1 MNHDGKENNIVVLSF
16 ILLLV
21 PYYLSSFLKISAS
34 VTMPY
39 FQETLGLSSTT
50 VGIVSSMFFLAYAV
64 MQVLGGELCLRHGSL
79 KVMTAGLVLSALGT
93 MCFAIA
99 SSPALIIVGRFLM
112 GVGIGP
118 AFVSVVTLLQEN
130 YTGKKYSELAG
141 FSVMICQ
148 FGAACSSAPLQY
160 FINRFDISSLF
171 IGLTAFQILFAF
183 LLFVASG
190 KYKNHVAE
198 TDGIGFWA
206 QLRLVFKM
214 LLKSRILVACFIVWV
229 GYNAVLATYQGL
241 WAVKWT
247 AFAFNA
253 NKVISSYSVSVSAL
267 GIMIGCVICEKI
279 RMKKLDRTSEL
290 SVHILLQIIIFCVLV
305 AIKFLSDSFVYT
317 SIVIDGIYGLSIGL
331 ICVQISAIV
340 RENSDASHNAIIMGF
355 LNGTANVGSLVLQSL
370 SGVLVDFFVLRTE
383 QGNAFGLSFI
393 IIGTIYLASLYAGR
407 HILKQKICR

>member
-1 MNHDGKENNIVVLSF
+1 MEHDESKNKIVIVSF

-21 PYYLSSFLKISAS
+21 PYFLSSFLKISAS

-39 FQETLGLSSTT
+39 FQEKLGLSSSV
-50 VGIVSSMFFLAYAV
+50 VGIVSSMFFLAYAI
-64 MQVLGGELCLRHGSL
+64 MQILGGELCLRFGSL
-79 KVMTAGLVLSALGT
+79 KVMTAGLVLSAMGT
-93 MCFAIA
+93 LCFAIA
-99 SSPALIIVGRFLM
+99 SSPALIILGRFLM

-130 YTGKKYSELAG
+130 FSGKKYAELSG

-160 FINRFDISSLF
+160 FINRFDISILF
-171 IGLTAFQILFAF
+171 IGLTAFQIVFAF
-183 LLFVASG
+183 LLFAASG

-214 LLKSRILVACFIVWV
+214 IMKNRIIVACFIIWV
-229 GYNAVLATYQGL
+229 SYNAVLATYQGL

-247 AFAFNA
+247 NIAFNA
-253 NKVISSYSVSVSAL
+253 GDVISSYSVTVLAI
-267 GIMIGCVICEKI
+267 GTMIGCLFCEKM
-279 RMKKLDRTSEL
+279 RMRKDDRGMEL
-290 SVHILLQIIIFCVLV
+290 SLNTVLQCLIFCILIAV
-305 AIKFLSDSFVYT
+305 KFLSDSFVYP

-331 ICVQISAIV
+331 ICVNISALV
-340 RENSDASHNAIIMGF
+340 REKSDASHNAIIMGI
-355 LNGTANVGSLVLQSL
+355 LNGVANVGSLVLQSL

-383 QGNAFGLSFI
+383 TGSAFGFSFI
-393 IIGTIYLASLYAGR
+393 IIGIIYLASLFEGR
-407 HILKQKICR
+407 HILKKR